1 MLFFIY
7 HEYQDWMSLDIQQ
20 EETKDSFVDFLFSKS
35 SSRERRRRNSA
46 HLIMIIMQMS
56 IA

>member
-1 MLFFIY
+1 
-7 HEYQDWMSLDIQQ
+7 MSLDIQQ
-20 EETKDSFVDFLFSKS
+20 EETKDKIYSSIFSKYFSKKNKIKRRKKNS
-35 SSRERRRRNSA
+35 S

>member
-35 SSRERRRRNSA
+35 SSRERRRNSA